1 MSRKTILWTLAILAL
16 LGTASVM
23 TACNNVAGAG
33 EDISSAGHVIASD
46 ADSRNL
52 TARIEQQFQTVLD
65 STTLSRPR
73 VPER

>member
-23 TACNNVAGAG
+23 TACNTVAGAG

-46 ADSRNL
+46 ADRSN
-52 TARIEQQFQTVLD
+52 
-65 STTLSRPR
+65 PR
-73 VPER
+73 